1 MMNRFILIIL
11 LFCIAACR
19 NNENPSPETGNNDH
33 VRMSRHRWRHRGAQ
47 QPADPDGIIVR
58 GDSVFVP
65 KSCPV
70 YSKMKLQTI
79 YPEEYLTQFTTTG
92 VVKPMSGH
100 LAQVTSPFEG
110 RIVKSFTRL
119 GQKVTTGMPLFEV
132 SSSDYLESVRMFMQ
146 ARRERE
152 LAEKNYTRKK
162 DLLETGIGSHKE
174 YDEAKL
180 QFDLADKEL
189 EKTSAILSIFNI
201 GPDDADL
208 GKPLIVRSPISGE
221 IVQSDITVGQ
231 YIKSDSDPIVT
242 VADLKKIWIVARV
255 KEKDLGSISLKDP
268 VEVFTESQPEKP
280 TKGSVD
286 YIGNIMNE
294 QTRSVEVFIECE
306 NNGQSLKSGMFVTV
320 WFYHKLSD
328 AMIVPASAVLQD
340 YNRSYLF
347 LQTGPELYIK
357 KEVAVRS
364 IPENRLIVSSGL
376 DRGSLIVSEGA
387 IYLH

>member
-1 MMNRFILIIL
+1 
-11 LFCIAACR
+11 
-19 NNENPSPETGNNDH
+19 
-33 VRMSRHRWRHRGAQ
+33 MSRHRWRHRGAQ

-242 VADLKKIWIVARV
+242 VADLKKIWVVARV

>member
-242 VADLKKIWIVARV
+242 VADLKKIWVVARV